1 MDIIS
6 LPISYDK
13 EKIDGT
19 YRLVIAAVKRAKD
32 LSQGSLPK
40 IQSKAQKITTLAI
53 EEISS
58 GAVEFLTGEEAIRA
72 SEEVKKL
79 THKVKKLTHKQMMDE
94 AQQKESMPE
103 DMSELEKD
111 LKVYLSEKS
120 EKGEKQSI
128 EDIFGES

>member
-19 YRLVIAAVKRAKD
+19 YRLVIAAVMRAKD
-32 LSQGSLPK
+32 LSQGALPK
-40 IQSKAQKITTLAI
+40 ISSKAQKITTLAI
-53 EEISS
+53 EEVSS
-58 GAVEFLTGEEAIRA
+58 GTVGFLTGKEAIKARQ
-72 SEEVKKL
+72 E
-79 THKVKKLTHKQMMDE
+79 VKKLTHKQMMDE

-120 EKGEKQSI
+120 EKVEKQSI

>member
-79 THKVKKLTHKQMMDE
+79 THKQMMDE